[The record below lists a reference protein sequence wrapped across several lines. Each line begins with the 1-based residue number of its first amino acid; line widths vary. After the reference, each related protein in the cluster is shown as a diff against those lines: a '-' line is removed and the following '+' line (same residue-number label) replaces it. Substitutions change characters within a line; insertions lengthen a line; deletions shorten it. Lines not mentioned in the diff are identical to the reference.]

1 MTEGST
7 RVQSRKV
14 LLYSAGLRQYRWNN
28 QAYLLRL
35 PQDRSRP
42 GERQC

>member
-1 MTEGST
+1 MKPSESSYNLL
-7 RVQSRKV
+7 QD
-14 LLYSAGLRQYRWNN
+14 LLYSAGLRQYRWND